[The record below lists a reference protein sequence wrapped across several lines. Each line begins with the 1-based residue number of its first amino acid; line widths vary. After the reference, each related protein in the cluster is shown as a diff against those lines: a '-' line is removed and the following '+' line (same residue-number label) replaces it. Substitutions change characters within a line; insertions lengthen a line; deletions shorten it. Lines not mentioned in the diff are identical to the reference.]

1 MDDSETKEKDKN
13 TDLKKLMVSEN
24 ETDVITTLE
33 RAKRDSRFNQEKNCI
48 EELLAANDDY
58 VRKTSIQMKWFEII

>member
-1 MDDSETKEKDKN
+1 MDDSAVRTKEMEN
-13 TDLKKLMVSEN
+13 PDLKKLMLIEN

-33 RAKRDSRFNQEKNCI
+33 RAKRESRANQEKNCI

-58 VRKTSIQMKWFEII
+58 VRKTSI